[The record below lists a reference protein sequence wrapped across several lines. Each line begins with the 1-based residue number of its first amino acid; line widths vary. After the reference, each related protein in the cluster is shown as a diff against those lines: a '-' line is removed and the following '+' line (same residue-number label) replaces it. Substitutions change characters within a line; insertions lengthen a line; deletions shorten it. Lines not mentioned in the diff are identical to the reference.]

1 LIALQKGPEFDAA
14 NHQLVLRVLQS
25 ANASMTAYE
34 ILHALR
40 RNGFH
45 SPPTVYRALKRL
57 MDSGDVHRLE
67 SINAYLS
74 YSNQKHHHG
83 PVVFAI
89 CRECGH
95 VDEMVGGTLTQNL
108 KANAKQC
115 GFRVE
120 AAIIA
125 CKSGLKAATGDRRNF
140 AHPADT
146 LLYHMLLVTMP
157 YPIVTANPA
166 PTFVDL

>member
-1 LIALQKGPEFDAA
+1 
-14 NHQLVLRVLQS
+14 
-25 ANASMTAYE
+25 
-34 ILHALR
+34 
-40 RNGFH
+40 
-45 SPPTVYRALKRL
+45 

-120 AAIIA
+120 AAIIE
-125 CKSGLKAATGDRRNF
+125 LKGTCAFCAKDR
-140 AHPADT
+140 
-146 LLYHMLLVTMP
+146 
-157 YPIVTANPA
+157 TAK
-166 PTFVDL
+166 